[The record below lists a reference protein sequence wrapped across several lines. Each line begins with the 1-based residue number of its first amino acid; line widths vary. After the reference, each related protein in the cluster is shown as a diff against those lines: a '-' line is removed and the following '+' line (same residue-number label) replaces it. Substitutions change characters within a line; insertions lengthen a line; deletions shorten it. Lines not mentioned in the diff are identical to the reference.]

1 MKKPNKAFRLE
12 KIPVETLINLL
23 MQLYDGGIDFVDL
36 SADRSDPNQD
46 KLLIFTKES
55 YINDKH
61 YDPSKLV
68 DFEMDEEDD
77 EPQKLLPP
85 KIETRRLS
93 DDDIDKLL

>member
-1 MKKPNKAFRLE
+1 MKKPGKEFRLE
-12 KIPVETLINLL
+12 KIPVDTLIDLL
-23 MQLYDGGIDFVDL
+23 MQLYEGGIDYVDL

-46 KLLIFTKES
+46 KLIIFTKES
-55 YINDKH
+55 YINEEH
-61 YDPSKLV
+61 YDPSKLI
-68 DFEMDEEDD
+68 DFEMDDEDE